1 LTNLPWNGPVFSRAS
16 EIFEQTQPS
25 TRAAKTKKSSLFEP
39 MIFSDA
45 MDFIGNT
52 PVVDITCLSPNPR
65 ARLLVKLE
73 GQNPF
78 GSFKDRVA
86 RAMLEE
92 ARRDGRLSPGQ
103 MVLAP
108 SSGNTGISLAGLG
121 GMIGADV
128 VITSAELGTK
138 GAIGKAYELAEKN
151 PDWCLLDQYS
161 FDSNAR
167 AHFETTAPE
176 IWRAA
181 PEITHFVAGIGSGGT
196 LVGVGR
202 FLKER
207 NSSVALIAVEPEH
220 GHPIEGVR
228 NMVEGN
234 EPGLFL
240 KWGGHGLI
248 DFKLHIR
255 HADSLGMTE
264 KLARKCGIFAGPSS
278 GMAMV
283 AALEIAAGI
292 ERGTILF
299 LACDGG
305 WKYLTSLGTRPAN
318 PQACPQ
324 TD

>member
-1 LTNLPWNGPVFSRAS
+1 MVFS
-16 EIFEQTQPS
+16 
-25 TRAAKTKKSSLFEP
+25 
-39 MIFSDA
+39 A
-45 MDFIGNT
+45 MMDLIGNT
-52 PVVDITCLSPNPR
+52 PVADITCLSPNPR
-65 ARLLVKLE
+65 VRLLVKLE

-92 ARRDGRLSPGQ
+92 ARRDGSLSPGQ

-108 SSGNTGISLAGLG
+108 SSGNTGISLAALG
-121 GMIGADV
+121 GMLGHPVTVVMPASASRERRQTLEFLGADV
-128 VITSAELGTK
+128 VLVSAEPGTK
-138 GAIGKAYELAEKN
+138 GAIGKALELAEKN
-151 PDWCLLDQYS
+151 PNWCLLYQYS
-161 FDSNAR
+161 SGSNAR

-176 IWRAA
+176 IWRDA

-207 NSSVALIAVEPEH
+207 NSSVALIAVEPER
-220 GHPIEGVR
+220 GHLIEGVR
-228 NMVEGN
+228 NVVEGN
-234 EPGLFL
+234 EPALFL

-278 GMAMV
+278 GMALA

-305 WKYLTSLGTRPAN
+305 WKYLASLSARPSN
-318 PQACPQ
+318 PRASLRA
-324 TD
+324 D